1 MSLVSLKDILAP
13 AYSRGYAVGA
23 FNAVDSH
30 FVKAVIGA
38 AVEKN
43 SPVILNIAEVH
54 YPYCIPEQMMPM
66 FISMAKNSPVPV
78 AINLDHGLTL
88 DAVNRAL
95 RCGFTSVMFDCSKYD
110 FEENIRKSKEIVEL
124 CHPKGISV
132 EAELGA
138 VGGEEGGGLVGSV
151 DRSLMTNP
159 EQAERFVQETGID
172 ALAVAIGNS
181 HGKYKG
187 EPDLDFDLL
196 EKVRNKVSC
205 PLVLHGG
212 SGISDKD
219 FRKAISLGIAK
230 INFYKGMSQVAL
242 NSLQQ
247 SIQKAGKSYNDY
259 PLIMEVVRET
269 VKKTV
274 MEQMDIFGSSNKV

>member
-1 MSLVSLKDILAP
+1 
-13 AYSRGYAVGA
+13 
-23 FNAVDSH
+23 
-30 FVKAVIGA
+30 
-38 AVEKN
+38 
-43 SPVILNIAEVH
+43 
-54 YPYCIPEQMMPM
+54 MMPM

-205 PLVLHGG
+205 PLVLHRR
-212 SGISDKD
+212 
-219 FRKAISLGIAK
+219 FRNI
-230 INFYKGMSQVAL
+230 
-242 NSLQQ
+242 
-247 SIQKAGKSYNDY
+247 
-259 PLIMEVVRET
+259 
-269 VKKTV
+269 
-274 MEQMDIFGSSNKV
+274 

>member
-1 MSLVSLKDILAP
+1 MSLVTLKEILAP
-13 AYSRGYAVGA
+13 AYKQGYAVGA

-30 FVKAVIGA
+30 FVKAVLGA
-38 AVEKN
+38 ASEKK

-78 AINLDHGLTL
+78 AINLDHGLTD
-88 DAVNRAL
+88 DAISRAL
-95 RCGFTSVMFDCSKYD
+95 KCGFTSVMFDGSKYP
-110 FEENIRKSKEIVEL
+110 FEENIKKTAEVVKL
-124 CHPKGISV
+124 CHAKGISV

-138 VGGEEGGGLVGSV
+138 VGGEEGGGLVGNV
-151 DRSLMTNP
+151 DRSLMTDP
-159 EQAERFVQETGID
+159 EQAEKFVRETGID
-172 ALAVAIGNS
+172 ALAVAIGNC

-196 EKVRNKVSC
+196 EKIRNRVSC

-230 INFYKGMSQVAL
+230 INFYTGMSQSAL
-242 NSLQQ
+242 GALQE
-247 SIQKAGKSYNDY
+247 SVQKAGKSYNDY
-259 PLIMEVVRET
+259 PLIMETVKEA

-274 MEQMDIFGSSNKV
+274 MEQMDIFESSGKA

>member
-1 MSLVSLKDILAP
+1 MSLVTLKEILAP
-13 AYSRGYAVGA
+13 AYKRGYAVGA

-38 AVEKN
+38 AVEKK

-66 FISMAKNSPVPV
+66 FIALAKNSPVPV

-95 RCGFTSVMFDCSKYD
+95 KSGFTSIMFDGSKYG
-110 FEENIRKSKEIVEL
+110 FEENINKTSEIVKL
-124 CHPKGISV
+124 CHSKGVSV

-138 VGGEEGGGLVGSV
+138 VGGEEGGGLIGSV

-159 EQAERFVQETGID
+159 EQAERFVNETTID
-172 ALAVAIGNS
+172 ALAVAIGNC

-187 EPDLDFDLL
+187 DPDLAFDLL
-196 EKVRNKVSC
+196 EKIRNKVSC

-212 SGISDKD
+212 SGISEKD
-219 FRKAISLGIAK
+219 FKKAISLGIAK
-230 INFYKGMSQVAL
+230 INFYTGMSQSAIFAL
-242 NSLQQ
+242 QEAV
-247 SIQKAGKSYNDY
+247 QKAGQAYNDY
-259 PLIMEVVRET
+259 PLIMEAVRVS

-274 MEQMDIFGSSNKV
+274 MQQMDIFGSSNKA